1 MLCADARWRYRVALS
16 ARDGPRRP
24 HSGLKAAM
32 ARAKQRKVS
41 VERRIDA
48 PAEKI
53 FAILADPRRHCEIDG
68 SGTLNRLTASD
79 TPLTLGSTFSMRI
92 KLSFVAYTVT
102 NRVLEFEENR
112 LITWA
117 HWQGQRWSYR
127 LEPQPDGRTL
137 VRETFDWSTA
147 RLPVSIEF
155 NGTHKKNERSM
166 EKTLE
171 RLAAL
176 VEARPEPP
184 S

>member
-1 MLCADARWRYRVALS
+1 
-16 ARDGPRRP
+16 
-24 HSGLKAAM
+24 M
-32 ARAKQRKVS
+32 ATSKQRSVS
-41 VERRIDA
+41 VERLIGA
-48 PAEKI
+48 PAERI
-53 FAILADPRRHCEIDG
+53 FAVLADPSRHCEIDG
-68 SGTLNRLTASD
+68 SGTLSRLTTSTA
-79 TPLTLGSTFSMRI
+79 PLTLGSTFSMRI
-92 KLSFVAYTVT
+92 KAGVSYTVK

-127 LEPQPDGRTL
+127 LEPQPDGGTL

-147 RLPVSIEF
+147 KLPRSIELI
-155 NGTHKKNERSM
+155 GAHRKNVPSM

-176 VEARPEPP
+176 VEAPADDK

>member
-1 MLCADARWRYRVALS
+1 
-16 ARDGPRRP
+16 
-24 HSGLKAAM
+24 M
-32 ARAKQRKVS
+32 AKPTQRSVS
-41 VERRIDA
+41 VERLIAA

-53 FAILADPRRHCEIDG
+53 FAVLTDPSRHCEIDG
-68 SGTLNRLTASD
+68 SGTLARLTTSNA
-79 TPLTLGSTFSMRI
+79 PLTLGSTFSMRI
-92 KLSFVAYTVT
+92 KAGVAYTVK

-127 LEPQPDGRTL
+127 LEPQPDGSTL
-137 VRETFDWSTA
+137 VCETFDWSTA
-147 RLPVSIEF
+147 KLPRSIELI
-155 NGTHKKNERSM
+155 GAHRKNVQSM

-176 VEARPEPP
+176 VETPADDD